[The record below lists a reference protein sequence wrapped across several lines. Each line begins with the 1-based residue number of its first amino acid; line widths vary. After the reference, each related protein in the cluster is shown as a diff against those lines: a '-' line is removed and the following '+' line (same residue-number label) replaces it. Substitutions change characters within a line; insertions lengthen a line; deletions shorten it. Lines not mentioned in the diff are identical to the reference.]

1 MQCPLGSSKLEG
13 TLDSWEK
20 NPHSVLEKIW
30 VKVFVEAVRELCVRL
45 LPDDLVCE
53 GDFGI

>member
-1 MQCPLGSSKLEG
+1 MQCPLGSSKLKG